1 MKRVLFNLGTRPE
14 AIKLA
19 PIIHEIDRRSSLEGM
34 VCVTG
39 QHRQMLDQVLNVFEI
54 DPRWDLDLMREGQ
67 DLPALTARLIQSLA
81 PVLDEARPDIVLVQ
95 GDTTTALTGAL
106 SAYYARVPVGHVEA
120 GLRTG
125 ESTARSRKS

>member
-1 MKRVLFNLGTRPE
+1 M
-14 AIKLA
+14 
-19 PIIHEIDRRSSLEGM
+19 
-34 VCVTG
+34 CVTG

-54 DPRWDLDLMREGQ
+54 EPRWDLDLMREGQ

-106 SAYYARVPVGHVEA
+106 SAYYARVPVGHVGA

-125 ESTARSRKS
+125 DK